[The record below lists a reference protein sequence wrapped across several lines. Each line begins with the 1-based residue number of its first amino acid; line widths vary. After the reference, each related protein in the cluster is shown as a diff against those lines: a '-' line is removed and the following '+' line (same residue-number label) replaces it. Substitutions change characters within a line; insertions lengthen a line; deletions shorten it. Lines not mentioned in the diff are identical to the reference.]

1 MKNNIIINENDNIA
15 VVYEKI
21 QCDFVCLYP
30 NGWKV
35 ENKLVLPSTIH
46 FEDSFINDKS
56 RESFDKLVDYNTDY
70 KKVFII
76 KGVKND
82 ILIHANGQ
90 KKELIHPED
99 EVNGVHIM
107 KFEDFEKYLKYK
119 DDFTERKVYKI

>member
-1 MKNNIIINENDNIA
+1 MKMIILQLCMKKFNAI
-15 VVYEKI
+15 
-21 QCDFVCLYP
+21 LYAFILMD
-30 NGWKV
+30 GKLKT
-35 ENKLVLPSTIH
+35 KLVLPSTVH

-90 KKELIHPED
+90 KK
-99 EVNGVHIM
+99 N
-107 KFEDFEKYLKYK
+107 
-119 DDFTERKVYKI
+119 